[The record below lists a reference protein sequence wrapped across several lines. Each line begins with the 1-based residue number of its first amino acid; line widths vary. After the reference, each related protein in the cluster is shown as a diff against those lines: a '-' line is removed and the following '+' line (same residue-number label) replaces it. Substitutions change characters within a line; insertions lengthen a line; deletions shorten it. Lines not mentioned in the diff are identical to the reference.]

1 MSKEG
6 LKSTH
11 FAINDIYT
19 QLSRQRAMSKII
31 SIQLMVLGIVGLLCN
46 TFTWILWGRKA
57 FEHILIPSLHWYV
70 IYPFFFQELVVL
82 LIEGVRRILASFAD
96 KDAEKDYIFSA
107 ISGAFLYNAFFFV
120 LIYFYRDISIFWL
133 FAVCPLLLTSM
144 YRDFKWVFSTLIFS
158 MMDLIL
164 IICIPFTNPELRY
177 LNPARTMMSL
187 EVIVIAV
194 LVSHFAIAMHNM
206 TSFAVSKAMEA
217 EATKQAKEDFFAR
230 MSHEIRTP
238 INAVLG
244 MDEMILRED
253 VSPEVEAYAMNIRT
267 AGQSL
272 LSLVNDILD
281 SSKLEVGK
289 VEIVPVEYDL
299 LLLLNDCLNM
309 VSMRAESKG
318 LKLNVKNDFS
328 VPRSLF
334 GDEVRIRQI
343 LINILT
349 NAIKYTREGSV
360 ELDVR
365 WKKTAGDT
373 MNLILKVSDTGIGIS
388 EEAIPKLFNSFE
400 RLDEKKNKYIEGT
413 GLGLSITKQLIDLMN
428 GEIQVE
434 SEVGLGSTFTVI
446 IPQTIRGTASLG
458 DFYKGVHTVSKT
470 EEKYKEKFI
479 APDATVLVVD
489 DVQMNIDV
497 FRGLLKK
504 TQMRIDSALSGEET
518 LRLVQKKKYDIIFM
532 DHLMPEM
539 DGVETL
545 AKMKEMS
552 HLNENT
558 PVIALTANAGTGAEE
573 EYKKYGFDDY
583 MSKPVKGK
591 NLEETVYKYLSDM
604 QLIRAAD
611 AKAAAGENEDGG
623 MPDTFLKKISFLDV
637 KEAMTNFDGNEELLK
652 SILESFRSDNM
663 LYDLSKYFQ
672 ERNWKEYVIRTH
684 GLKSISRS
692 IGAIDLSEKA
702 RLLEKAGKEENSAYI
717 EENHAKMM
725 AEYEKL
731 LSRLSLVL

>member
-1 MSKEG
+1 
-6 LKSTH
+6 
-11 FAINDIYT
+11 
-19 QLSRQRAMSKII
+19 MSKIDKESKKLSMNEIYVSLSKQRSLSRII
-31 SIQLMVLGIVGLLCN
+31 SVQLFVLAVIGLFCN
-46 TFTWILWGRKA
+46 TFTWLLWGRTA
-57 FEHILIPSLHWYV
+57 FAHILIPSLHWYV
-70 IYPFFFQELVVL
+70 IYPFFFQELVVV
-82 LIEGVRRILASFAD
+82 LIEVARKILEACAK

-107 ISGAFLYNAFFFV
+107 VAGAFLYNAFFFV

-164 IICIPFTNPELRY
+164 IICIPNTNPELQY
-177 LNPARTMMSL
+177 INPAKTMMSV

-206 TSFAVSKAMEA
+206 TSVAISMAMEA

-244 MDEMILRED
+244 MDEMILREEI
-253 VSPEVEAYAMNIRT
+253 SPEIESYAMNIKT

-309 VSMRAESKG
+309 VNMRAESKG
-318 LKLNVKNDFS
+318 LKLIVKNDFS
-328 VPRSLF
+328 VPRTLY

-373 MNLILKVSDTGIGIS
+373 MNLVVKVSDTGIGIS
-388 EEAIPKLFNSFE
+388 EEAIPRLFNSFE

-428 GEIQVE
+428 GEIIVE
-434 SEVGLGSTFTVI
+434 SEVGIGSTFTVI
-446 IPQTIRGTASLG
+446 IPQTIRGTASIG
-458 DFYKGVHTVSKT
+458 DFYKGVHAVAKT

-479 APDATVLVVD
+479 APNATVLVVD

-504 TQMRIDSALSGEET
+504 TQIRIDSALSGEET
-518 LRLVQKKKYDIIFM
+518 LRLVQKKRYDIIFM
-532 DHLMPEM
+532 DHFMPEM

-545 AKMKEMS
+545 HKMKEMS

-573 EYKKYGFDDY
+573 EYKKYGFDNY
-583 MSKPVKGK
+583 MSKPIKGK

-611 AKAAAGENEDGG
+611 AKATGDNEEDGT
-623 MPDTFLKKISFLDV
+623 PVTFLKKLDFLDV
-637 KEAMTNFDGNEELLK
+637 REALNNFDGKEELLRD
-652 SILESFRSDNM
+652 ILETFRNDNM

-672 ERNWKEYVIRTH
+672 ERDWKEYVVRVH
-684 GLKSISRS
+684 ALKSVSRT

-702 RLLEKAGKEENSAYI
+702 RLLEKAGKEGNITYI
-717 EENHAKMM
+717 EDNHAKMM
-725 AEYEKL
+725 ADYEKL